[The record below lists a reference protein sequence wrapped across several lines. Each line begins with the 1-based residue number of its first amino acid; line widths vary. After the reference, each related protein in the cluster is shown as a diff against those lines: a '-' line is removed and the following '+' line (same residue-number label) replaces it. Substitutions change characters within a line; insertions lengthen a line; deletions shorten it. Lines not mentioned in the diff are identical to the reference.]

1 MNNAALAIQSTGK
14 GKCKLQGLCVP
25 DGRVSTGGGGG
36 GGGNI
41 PRVVEGKGEGRH
53 GRLAVAGGSRPRSI
67 AGSLVPVPFSYLAL
81 SCPPR
86 KLDEAQ

>member
-14 GKCKLQGLCVP
+14 GKCKLQGLCFP
-25 DGRVSTGGGGG
+25 DGRVSTGGG

-53 GRLAVAGGSRPRSI
+53 GRLAVAGGAAPARSLARLCLCRFLI
-67 AGSLVPVPFSYLAL
+67 LRYPVHRGS
-81 SCPPR
+81 
-86 KLDEAQ
+86 